1 MVLLLQQLQYCP
13 RVDMAP
19 PASSRRLRT
28 LRQSRQVYTL
38 MHWSL
43 TADDYTDNID
53 SGQDPMRGARVCAS
67 YVDPLGSL
75 GGTVQD
81 SEDEEEPAQQPGKR
95 SISAFM

>member
-1 MVLLLQQLQYCP
+1 
-13 RVDMAP
+13 
-19 PASSRRLRT
+19 
-28 LRQSRQVYTL
+28 
-38 MHWSL
+38 
-43 TADDYTDNID
+43 
-53 SGQDPMRGARVCAS
+53 MRGARVCAS